1 MEVME
6 QERVVAKIDQDEAI
20 NQQERQQAADNREL
34 AIRAKG
40 YLISNDTQYA
50 EAAEIGKEI
59 KRRAKMVTDL
69 FKPIK
74 EAANKAH
81 KAACEREKEL
91 LAPLN
96 EAEKALK
103 ASMGAYVAEQE
114 RKRREAEEAAR
125 REAEAAA
132 QRMLE
137 QAVKLDSE
145 GNSAAAA
152 EALENADVMAST
164 PIVAA
169 APVAAVKGVTSKKT
183 WDVVI
188 EDPALVPIEVLGV
201 VIRPV
206 DEMALKK
213 LAIAS
218 KGTLKV
224 PGVRVVER
232 VQTILRS

>member
-34 AIRAKG
+34 ALRAKG
-40 YLISNDTQYA
+40 YSISNDAQYA

-125 REAEAAA
+125 REAESAA

-137 QAVKLDSE
+137 QAIQLDSE
-145 GNSAAAA
+145 GDSKAAA

-164 PIVAA
+164 PIAA
-169 APVAAVKGVTSKKT
+169 APAVAVKGVTSKKT
-183 WDVVI
+183 WDVII
-188 EDPALVPIEVLGV
+188 ENPALVPVEVAGV

-206 DEMALKK
+206 DEMAIKK

-218 KGTLKV
+218 KGALKI
-224 PGVRVVER
+224 PGVRVFER